1 MTRRSLSGLEVEE
14 AVNRLYGAD
23 GQARLKSGEDFDV
36 SYEIQPDRRT
46 RLRFRV
52 NATAVLS
59 RGNDGA
65 AVTARPLPNV
75 VPHLADLG
83 IEPAIREHY
92 RPRDGFVI
100 VSGGTGNGKSTTL
113 AAMMR
118 ETIEDPDSH
127 AAILEYAAPIEFVFD
142 DINGP
147 TATIEQSEI
156 PRHLPSFAAGIRN
169 AMRREPNVIVVGECR
184 DGETMGAATNAALTA
199 HAVYTTIHA
208 GSVAESMQRI
218 VSLCPPE
225 ERASLT
231 VAIAQTMRLIVNQR
245 LVPRPTE
252 SARRCGK
259 SCRSRARCAT
269 CFSMPGPTSGTRSPG
284 PPCPARP
291 DLRGCRVARRGRGT
305 DHRGSRAARS

>member
-1 MTRRSLSGLEVEE
+1 MARSRGTASIACTRAYQLGASGIRLQTDRPIIVQLHGRIQRVTRRSLSGLEVEE

-83 IEPAIREHY
+83 IEPGIIEHY

-100 VSGGTGNGKSTTL
+100 VSGGTSDGKSTTL

-147 TATIEQSEI
+147 TAPIEQSEI
-156 PRHLPSFAAGIRN
+156 PRHLPSFAAGTGPAWRPASSIS
-169 AMRREPNVIVVGECR
+169 
-184 DGETMGAATNAALTA
+184 AA
-199 HAVYTTIHA
+199 
-208 GSVAESMQRI
+208 SRI
-218 VSLCPPE
+218 P
-225 ERASLT
+225 A
-231 VAIAQTMRLIVNQR
+231 
-245 LVPRPTE
+245 
-252 SARRCGK
+252 K
-259 SCRSRARCAT
+259 SC
-269 CFSMPGPTSGTRSPG
+269 GSGTRMRGSTSR
-284 PPCPARP
+284 CRARRAPAR
-291 DLRGCRVARRGRGT
+291 
-305 DHRGSRAARS
+305 RSPF